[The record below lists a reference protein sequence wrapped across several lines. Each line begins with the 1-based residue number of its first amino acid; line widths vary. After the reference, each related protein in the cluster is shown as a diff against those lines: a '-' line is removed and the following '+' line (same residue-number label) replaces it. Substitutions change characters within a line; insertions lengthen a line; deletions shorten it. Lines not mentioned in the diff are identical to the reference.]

1 MNKFFSDR
9 QFIKN
14 LAYLAIP
21 IILNELLN
29 SAVNML
35 DTFMVGT
42 LGDAPVAA
50 VGLGNQVFFL
60 FTVVAFGINSGTAI
74 FMGQYM
80 GKNDLPNVHRSMGL
94 AFILTFLTAC
104 IFAIAATIF
113 PENIM
118 RIYSKDSQVIEMGV
132 GYLRTV
138 AVAYL
143 FTAIT
148 LVFNYALKIS
158 GNTVQPM
165 LTTLCSFLINFV
177 ANYFFIFIMD
187 KGVTGAA
194 LGTVVARSCELV
206 IQFIAMVRF
215 KRVVLTKPADYF
227 KLDLKFCKPF
237 VGITIPVILNESI
250 WAFGTTAYNVA
261 YKYSGTVA
269 QAAVQIASTVQ
280 SLFMVTGLGIGAA
293 CAVILTNTLGA
304 GDKQRAKEDSHRC
317 MFFGILMSIIM
328 GCVLALASPLIVS
341 IFKVDEVARSYALK
355 MLFAVAVA
363 IVIKTANYV
372 NICGILR
379 SGGDTAYCLILDAAS
394 VWFVGLPIAF
404 IGSAV
409 LGLPIYVTFSLVYM
423 EEAVKLIFSTKRV
436 MSNKWLRTLV

>member
-104 IFAIAATIF
+104 IFAVAATVF
-113 PENIM
+113 PESIM

-143 FTAIT
+143 F
-148 LVFNYALKIS
+148 
-158 GNTVQPM
+158 
-165 LTTLCSFLINFV
+165 
-177 ANYFFIFIMD
+177 
-187 KGVTGAA
+187 
-194 LGTVVARSCELV
+194 
-206 IQFIAMVRF
+206 VR
-215 KRVVLTKPADYF
+215 
-227 KLDLKFCKPF
+227 
-237 VGITIPVILNESI
+237 
-250 WAFGTTAYNVA
+250 
-261 YKYSGTVA
+261 
-269 QAAVQIASTVQ
+269 
-280 SLFMVTGLGIGAA
+280 GLGG
-293 CAVILTNTLGA
+293 GA
-304 GDKQRAKEDSHRC
+304 GAPPQWRA
-317 MFFGILMSIIM
+317 
-328 GCVLALASPLIVS
+328 
-341 IFKVDEVARSYALK
+341 
-355 MLFAVAVA
+355 
-363 IVIKTANYV
+363 
-372 NICGILR
+372 
-379 SGGDTAYCLILDAAS
+379 
-394 VWFVGLPIAF
+394 
-404 IGSAV
+404 
-409 LGLPIYVTFSLVYM
+409 
-423 EEAVKLIFSTKRV
+423 
-436 MSNKWLRTLV
+436 

>member
-1 MNKFFSDR
+1 MNKFFGDK

-60 FTVVAFGINSGTAI
+60 FNVVAFGINSGTAI

-94 AFILTFLTAC
+94 AFILTFFVAC
-104 IFAIAATIF
+104 VFALAATVF
-113 PENIM
+113 PETIM
-118 RIYSKDSQVIEMGV
+118 GIYSKDAEVIEMGV
-132 GYLRTV
+132 GYLRAV
-138 AVAYL
+138 AVSYL
-143 FTAIT
+143 FTAVT
-148 LVFNYALKIS
+148 VVFNYALKIS
-158 GNTVQPM
+158 GNAVQPM
-165 LTTLCSFLINFV
+165 LTTLCSFIINFA
-177 ANYFFIFIMD
+177 ANYFFIFVMD

-206 IQFIAMVRF
+206 IQFAAMVKF
-215 KRVVLTKPADYF
+215 KRVIITKPSNYF
-227 KLDLKFCKPF
+227 KLNFKFCAPF
-237 VGITIPVILNESI
+237 IGITIPVILNESM
-250 WAFGTTAYNVA
+250 WAFGTTAYNIA

-280 SLFMVTGLGIGAA
+280 SLFMVTGLGIGSA

-304 GDKQRAKEDSHRC
+304 GDKQKALDNSHRC
-317 MFFGILMSIIM
+317 MFFGVLISVIM
-328 GCVLALASPLIVS
+328 GCVLALSSSLIVS
-341 IFKVDEVARSYALK
+341 IFNVDEVARDYALK
-355 MLFAVAVA
+355 MLFAVAAA
-363 IVIKTANYV
+363 IVIKTVNYV

-379 SGGDTAYCLILDAAS
+379 SGGDTAFCLILDTAS

-409 LGLPIYVTFSLVYM
+409 LSLPIYVTFSLVYM
-423 EEAVKLIFSTKRV
+423 EEAVKLIFSVRRV
-436 MSNKWLRTLV
+436 LSNKWLRTLV